1 MPLLRQT
8 VPTGVKCHCCM
19 NCHAKVIAAGTANR
33 NKEVLL
39 SFLCSHHSSA
49 SWRNLTGS
57 QLATKSGKY
66 TLLYLSPRLVRQ
78 IYEGGIE
85 IRQGRHSGRLVREI
99 ICSNNNFSTFKLYHI
114 KVDHVV
120 NTLGW
125 SKFQ

>member
-8 VPTGVKCHCCM
+8 VPTGVKYHCCM
-19 NCHAKVIAAGTANR
+19 NCHDKVIAAGTASR

-39 SFLCSHHSSA
+39 SFLCSHLSSA
-49 SWRNLTGS
+49 SWQNLTGS

-66 TLLYLSPRLVRQ
+66 SLLYLSPRLIRQ
-78 IYEGGIE
+78 MYKCRIE

-99 ICSNNNFSTFKLYHI
+99 ICSNNYFSTFKLYHI

-120 NTLGW
+120 NTLGL

>member
-33 NKEVLL
+33 NKEVLV
-39 SFLCSHHSSA
+39 SFLCSRHSSA
-49 SWRNLTGS
+49 SWQNLTGS
-57 QLATKSGKY
+57 QLANKSGKY
-66 TLLYLSPRLVRQ
+66 SLLYLSPRLVRQ
-78 IYEGGIE
+78 MYKCGIE

-99 ICSNNNFSTFKLYHI
+99 ICRNNYFSTFKLYHI
-114 KVDHVV
+114 TVDHVV